1 MEVAMA
7 TAAEKA
13 KMKKQEEQWEAEEDL
28 RTLQRAAEIK
38 ADPKRLKRAKA
49 QANKVMSAL
58 SDID

>member
-1 MEVAMA
+1 MA